1 MSSIRCKY
9 CGLTNFADAV
19 VCKRCGNP
27 LRQPTKQKPPVR
39 FSFYALLAFAVV
51 GVIVYYSIGGFE
63 NAITDVNL
71 DESHYKDR
79 QRAENPNNLS
89 RQELDRQRANSY
101 GNAVKASNSLAVA
114 QGHNQELE
122 KAIKEAK

>member
-1 MSSIRCKY
+1 M
-9 CGLTNFADAV
+9 
-19 VCKRCGNP
+19 
-27 LRQPTKQKPPVR
+27 R

-79 QRAENPNNLS
+79 QGAENPNNLS